1 MFRFLRR
8 KSPPNVPQ
16 QIYGAVVAQARQPA
30 FYGTYG
36 FEDTVMG
43 RFGVLVL
50 HLFLLSN
57 RLAGEIDPRAARLTQ
72 DVFDCFTDDLDRALR
87 EIGIGDT
94 SVPKRKQRMVA
105 QFYAL
110 IDELAK
116 PLDRGDVQLL
126 AQRVAA
132 RYFAGVH
139 GESTAALTRYLVE
152 TKSALAART
161 FDAICEG
168 SIDWP
173 DVANSRTMGDQA

>member
-1 MFRFLRR
+1 MLRFLRR
-8 KSPPNVPQ
+8 KSTSNVPQ

-30 FYGTYG
+30 FYGHFG

-57 RLAGEIDPRAARLTQ
+57 RLAGETDPRAAQLTQ

-110 IDELAK
+110 IDEFAK
-116 PLDRGDVQLL
+116 PLDSGDTQLL

-132 RYFAGVH
+132 RYFVGVH
-139 GESTAALTRYLVE
+139 GESTAALTRYLVK

-168 SIDWP
+168 HTDWP
-173 DVANSRTMGDQA
+173 EVAKTGEVGGQG